1 MSSTTDRIPNLI
13 AHYIAIHYPA
23 ALDPFLQAAQ
33 IAAPD
38 LSHPPNPDLRTV
50 VEDWS
55 SQQLATSLAMTTID
69 ENNTDVPAS
78 DGTWK
83 GWKLKDMM
91 KAGLREGVGLR
102 STDRGFYGVSAANLL
117 TVGAFHVPRREFD
130 TTSAVYRTSCPLDI
144 VTTSVDKTLKIID
157 YSSGEVNKA
166 LQPHRAAILTFAF
179 HPQNPRYLLTGSMD
193 GTTVLTDLL
202 TYKTLQTFSSNKFV
216 VRVLFSSDGHFMA
229 TASYD
234 HHIVIYAA
242 TSSALPPPPNEDD
255 LPLDDSDHR
264 SLACE
269 PDLQYTEVHRIQVDA
284 NPEAILFHPDSTWL
298 MYTTRSSHQ
307 LYYVRLPSES
317 CPPDVEWQ
325 IKTKSFN
332 PHPMDTHVSFSVLNM
347 ALHPSG
353 RMVACQTGDHRG
365 GAGERILLYGVE
377 PVETERLGCLWTGSD
392 GDDYVLPRMAWVP
405 DGSGIVTTT
414 PNGFLSLIAL
424 NGEIRSSVKVHGT
437 SNSGQAIS
445 EVVRDCCIIPGE
457 AGGWEVISIG
467 YDRSIRISVIDGY

>member
-1 MSSTTDRIPNLI
+1 MSSATDRIPDLI
-13 AHYIAIHYPA
+13 AHYLATNYPT
-23 ALDPFLQAAQ
+23 ALEPFLQAAQ
-33 IAAPD
+33 IAAPNP
-38 LSHPPNPDLRTV
+38 SHPPDPDLRTV
-50 VEDWS
+50 IEDWS
-55 SQQLATSLAMTTID
+55 SQQLAASLATTTID
-69 ENNTDVPAS
+69 ESDIDAPLR

-91 KAGLREGVGLR
+91 KVGLKGGVGLR
-102 STDRGFYGVSAANLL
+102 STDRKFEGVSAANLL
-117 TVGAFHVPRREFD
+117 TVAAVRVPKREFD
-130 TTSAVYRTSCPLDI
+130 TSSAVYRTSCPLDI

-157 YSSGEVNKA
+157 YSSGEVNKT

-179 HPQNPRYLLTGSMD
+179 HPQNSRYLLTGSMD
-193 GTTVLTDLL
+193 GTTVLTDIL
-202 TYKTLQTFSSNKFV
+202 TYKTLQTFSSTKFV

-242 TSSALPPPPNEDD
+242 TSSALPPPPTEDEI
-255 LPLDDSDHR
+255 PLDDTDHR

-269 PDLQYTEVHRIQVDA
+269 PGLQYTEVHRIQVEA
-284 NPEAILFHPDSTWL
+284 NPEAILFHPNSTWL
-298 MYTTRSSHQ
+298 IYTTRSSHL
-307 LYYVRLPSES
+307 LYYLRLPSES
-317 CPPDVEWQ
+317 CPHDEAWQ

-353 RMVACQTGDHRG
+353 RIVACQTGDHRG
-365 GAGERILLYGVE
+365 SAGERILLYGIE
-377 PVETERLGCLWTGSD
+377 PEETERLGCLWTGSS

-424 NGEIRSSVKVHGT
+424 NGG
-437 SNSGQAIS
+437 
-445 EVVRDCCIIPGE
+445 D
-457 AGGWEVISIG
+457 
-467 YDRSIRISVIDGY
+467 

>member
-1 MSSTTDRIPNLI
+1 MYD
-13 AHYIAIHYPA
+13 
-23 ALDPFLQAAQ
+23 
-33 IAAPD
+33 
-38 LSHPPNPDLRTV
+38 
-50 VEDWS
+50 
-55 SQQLATSLAMTTID
+55 
-69 ENNTDVPAS
+69 
-78 DGTWK
+78 
-83 GWKLKDMM
+83 
-91 KAGLREGVGLR
+91 
-102 STDRGFYGVSAANLL
+102 LL
-117 TVGAFHVPRREFD
+117 TVLYYMIGSSTNLCRWIKFCNHTALPSWLSLS
-130 TTSAVYRTSCPLDI
+130 TLRTSGIFWQALWMARKC
-144 VTTSVDKTLKIID
+144 SKT
-157 YSSGEVNKA
+157 
-166 LQPHRAAILTFAF
+166 
-179 HPQNPRYLLTGSMD
+179 PRPMLSWKSQYR
-193 GTTVLTDLL
+193 TVLTDIL
-202 TYKTLQTFSSNKFV
+202 TCKTLQTFSSTKFV

-234 HHIVIYAA
+234 HHIVVYAA
-242 TSSALPPPPNEDD
+242 TSSALPPPTHEDD
-255 LPLDDSDHR
+255 IPLDDTDHW

-298 MYTTRSSHQ
+298 MYTTRSSYQ

-317 CPPDVEWQ
+317 CPPDDEWQ

-353 RMVACQTGDHRG
+353 RMVACQTGDHKG

-377 PVETERLGCLWTGSD
+377 PEETERLGCLWTGSG

-405 DGSGIVTTT
+405 DGSGIVYVVKAGYDFFEHWHGCRTTT
-414 PNGFLSLIAL
+414 HNGFLSLIAL

-437 SNSGQAIS
+437 SNSGKAVS

-467 YDRSIRISVIDGY
+467 YDRSIRITVIDGY